1 MQFRG
6 GPPGFLRILD
16 DKALDYAD
24 FRSIRQYV
32 ATGTAAANDR
42 LSLFLTDYAHQ
53 RRLKIFGRM
62 WGADARDDPALA
74 AKLAVPD
81 YPGRVERTV
90 RITVETFDWSC
101 PQHITPRWT
110 EAERAE
116 PLMPVRREMECCERE
131 GKIAAQVRGQC
142 RDGGRGETPPRRQ
155 ASSPRHPVYS
165 SRRATE
171 RSLLGLV

>member
-1 MQFRG
+1 MMGYQTGPRLSKKTVPSRRPAGPPCSFRG

-62 WGADARDDPALA
+62 WVADAGDDPALA

-116 PLMPVRREMECCERE
+116 PLVPVRREMECCERE
-131 GKIAAQVRGQC
+131 GKIAA
-142 RDGGRGETPPRRQ
+142 
-155 ASSPRHPVYS
+155 
-165 SRRATE
+165 
-171 RSLLGLV
+171 